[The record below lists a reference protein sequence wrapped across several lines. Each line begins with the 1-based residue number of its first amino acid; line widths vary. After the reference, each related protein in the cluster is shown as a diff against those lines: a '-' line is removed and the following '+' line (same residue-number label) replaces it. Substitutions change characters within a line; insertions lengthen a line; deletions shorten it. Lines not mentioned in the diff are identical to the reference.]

1 MRARDG
7 SRIQGVLDSLFEMSH
22 VSLVLAVFLA
32 IAIACTVFSPL
43 FELNEMQA
51 MYFLSSIPQVI
62 AGFVGLTIAGYAI
75 VAEGLRRLAQ
85 RDEST
90 KGVIDDIQMRFRMLL
105 LKIIFVGALGSVA
118 CFLGIV
124 GFPDRGCS
132 GCWVYDF
139 LLNISGSSL
148 LASLYL
154 IGVLVWNVSNPNLIQ
169 KTSNEEAEKM
179 TKQLEKD
186 LEKEPP
192 CNQDKKV
199 DDLADD
205 ELRHD
210 AYGEDNL
217 ARFLNIF
224 NHLDNCLVEFAAEA
238 GYDKAKGRAGI
249 MSAVRY
255 LMGRGYLSE
264 SVYQDLLEVIRYRN
278 YLVHGTDL
286 QVGDEWI
293 KRLNGIYLQVFGLI
307 HSKSDLDVDG

>member
-7 SRIQGVLDSLFEMSH
+7 SRIQGVLDFLFGMSH

-43 FELNEMQA
+43 FELNETQA

-85 RDEST
+85 GDEST
-90 KGVIDDIQMRFRMLL
+90 KGVIDDIQMRFRILL

-179 TKQLEKD
+179 TRQLEKD
-186 LEKEPP
+186 LGKEPP
-192 CNQDKKV
+192 CSQEKEV
-199 DDLADD
+199 DGLADD

-217 ARFLNIF
+217 ARFLSIF
-224 NHLDNCLVEFAAEA
+224 NHLDGCLVKFAAEM
-238 GYDKAKGRAGI
+238 GYEKTKGRVGI

-255 LMGRGYLSE
+255 LMSKGFLPK
-264 SVYQDLLEVIRYRN
+264 SVYRDLLEVIKYRN

-286 QVGDEWI
+286 QVSNEWL
-293 KRLNGIYLQVFGLI
+293 KRLDETFLQVLGLI
-307 HSKSDLDVDG
+307 RSKSDPDVDD